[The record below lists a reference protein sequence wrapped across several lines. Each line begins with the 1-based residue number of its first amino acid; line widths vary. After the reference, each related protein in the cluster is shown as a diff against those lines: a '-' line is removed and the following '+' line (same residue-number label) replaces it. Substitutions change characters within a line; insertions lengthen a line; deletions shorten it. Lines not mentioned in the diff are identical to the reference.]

1 MSDNAELR
9 KKSTGAGWVQ
19 IYREPVSIDEAEPF
33 AMLYRQRTRVV
44 YGTAELVVSTAGRMR
59 QDMPGKSVQGMY
71 MPLGLGN
78 TGQRYYETMVF
89 DSNNPGDPLETGLNW
104 TIEWVDE
111 TSDRLANNQHE
122 AAVSWAEEAIQT
134 GIYEAA
140 E

>member
-59 QDMPGKSVQGMY
+59 QDMPGKTVQGKY
-71 MPLGLGN
+71 MPFGLGD
-78 TGQRYYETMVF
+78 TGQRYYETIVF
-89 DSNNPGDPLETGLNW
+89 VTNNPGDPLETGLNW

-122 AAVSWAEEAIQT
+122 AAVSWAEEAIKT
-134 GIYEAA
+134 GMYEVGQ
-140 E
+140 